1 MAAALLALPPVRVLT
16 RVAGAAWDRLR
27 GVQALAR
34 LAKGSSAELHFERD
48 ALREAGCLLP
58 YDLRVELLPH
68 LPYALRQRAWRPLFS
83 TSEDGCSLRTMYLRL
98 QDQGPVLLLVQA
110 RSQSAVALAS
120 PSPRPHLAPISR
132 CRLWRQDRHERVC
145 GGFVSGASWEP
156 HASQYQGTGE
166 SLPLDPR

>member
-83 TSEDGCSLRTMYLRL
+83 TSYLDGSMR
-98 QDQGPVLLLVQA
+98 
-110 RSQSAVALAS
+110 
-120 PSPRPHLAPISR
+120 ISR
-132 CRLWRQDRHERVC
+132 DQD
-145 GGFVSGASWEP
+145 GKLFVYVKMSEATSPTDYSEQPSDLGVGELLSGMSV
-156 HASQYQGTGE
+156 
-166 SLPLDPR
+166 SLF